1 MRRGKQSKQPLLLGL
16 LFTVLSVLFIF
27 AVKYIDLEPLG
38 LEGSNIGLAELNV
51 VVSDAI
57 GLNMFW
63 YKISQMLGYVALVV
77 VAFFA
82 LCGVLQLIK
91 RRSLLKVDRGIL
103 CMGILFIV
111 TMILYI
117 FFDKWLI
124 NYRPFILP
132 GELAPESSFP
142 SSHTMLAVV
151 VFGATIIEFGRRLGR
166 GAAYKII
173 KIIMLALMVV
183 SVLARILSG
192 AHWISDIIGG
202 LLISFALIMYY
213 KYFSG
218 LKTRR

>member
-1 MRRGKQSKQPLLLGL
+1 MRRGKQSKKPLLLGM
-16 LFTVLSVLFIF
+16 LFTVLSVLFII
-27 AVKYIDLEPLG
+27 AVKTIDIEPLG

-51 VVSDAI
+51 SVSDAI

-63 YKISQMLGYVALVV
+63 YKISQMLGYFALVV

-91 RRSLLKVDRGIL
+91 RRSLIRVDWGIL
-103 CMGILFIV
+103 CMGILFII
-111 TMILYI
+111 TMLLYV
-117 FFDKWLI
+117 FFNKWVI

-151 VFGATIIEFGRRLGR
+151 VFGATIIEFSRRLGR
-166 GAAYKII
+166 GLAYNII
-173 KIIMLALMVV
+173 KILMGALIVI
-183 SVLARILSG
+183 SVMARILSG

-202 LLISFALIMYY
+202 ILISFALIMYY
-213 KYFSG
+213 KFFSG